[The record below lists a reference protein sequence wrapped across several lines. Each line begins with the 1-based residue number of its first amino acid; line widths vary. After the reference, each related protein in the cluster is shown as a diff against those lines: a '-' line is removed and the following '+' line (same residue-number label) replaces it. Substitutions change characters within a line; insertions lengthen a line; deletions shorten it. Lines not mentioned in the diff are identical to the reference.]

1 MKGAN
6 MKNRSLIC
14 AILLTFVFS
23 ALAIG
28 QGTTKSKG
36 AQAGGVE
43 QQLKQ
48 TEDDWQK
55 ATRTKDAA
63 LLKRIIA
70 DDWVATDD
78 KGKILNRE
86 QYISQTIASGSSVS
100 SSNPDVIQSN
110 ENFDMQVR
118 VYGNTAVVTGG
129 LTERGTRNG
138 TAYLDTYR
146 WTDVFVK
153 RGGHWQA
160 VVSQWAKV
168 P

>member
-1 MKGAN
+1 
-6 MKNRSLIC
+6 MKNQSLIC
-14 AILLTFVFS
+14 AMLLTLVFS
-23 ALAIG
+23 PLVIG
-28 QGTTKSKG
+28 QGTKSKG

-48 TEDDWQK
+48 MEDDWQK

-63 LLKRIIA
+63 TLRRIIA
-70 DDWVATDD
+70 EDWVATDD
-78 KGKILNRE
+78 KGKALNRE
-86 QYISQTIASGSSVS
+86 QYISQTT
-100 SSNPDVIQSN
+100 SNPDVIQSN
-110 ENFDMQVR
+110 EDFDIQVR
-118 VYGNTAVVTGG
+118 VYGNTSVVTGG
-129 LTERGTRNG
+129 LAERGTRNG

-153 RGGHWQA
+153 RGGHWQT

>member
-1 MKGAN
+1 MK
-6 MKNRSLIC
+6 RTSLIW
-14 AILLTFVFS
+14 AMLLALVFS
-23 ALAIG
+23 ALVVG
-28 QGTTKSKG
+28 QETTKSKG

-48 TEDDWQK
+48 MEDDWQI

-63 LLKRIIA
+63 KLRRIIA
-70 DDWVATDD
+70 EDWVATDD
-78 KGKILNRE
+78 QGKALNRE
-86 QYISQTIASGSSVS
+86 QYISQTTT
-100 SSNPDVIQSN
+100 NPDVIQSN

-118 VYGNTAVVTGG
+118 VYGDTAVVTGG

-160 VVSQWAKV
+160 VVSQWAKI
-168 P
+168 PNPS

>member
-1 MKGAN
+1 MK
-6 MKNRSLIC
+6 RTSLIC
-14 AILLTFVFS
+14 AVLLTLVFS
-23 ALAIG
+23 PLVVG
-28 QGTTKSKG
+28 QRTTKSKG

-48 TEDDWQK
+48 LEDDWQK
-55 ATRTKDAA
+55 ATRTKDAT

-70 DDWVATDD
+70 EKWVATDD
-78 KGKILNRE
+78 KGKALNRE
-86 QYISQTIASGSSVS
+86 QYISQTTSS
-100 SSNPDVIQSN
+100 PDVIQSN
-110 ENFDMQVR
+110 QNFDMQVR

-129 LTERGTRNG
+129 LTEKGTREG
-138 TAYLDTYR
+138 AAYTDTYR

>member
-1 MKGAN
+1 

-14 AILLTFVFS
+14 AMLLTLVFS
-23 ALAIG
+23 SLVVG

-36 AQAGGVE
+36 AQAGGIG

-48 TEDDWQK
+48 MEDDWQK

-70 DDWVATDD
+70 EDWVATDD
-78 KGKILNRE
+78 KGKALNRE
-86 QYISQTIASGSSVS
+86 QYISQTT
-100 SSNPDVIQSN
+100 SNPDVIQSN
-110 ENFDMQVR
+110 EDFDMQVR

-129 LTERGTRNG
+129 ITERGTRTG
-138 TAYLDTYR
+138 TAYLDIYR

>member
-1 MKGAN
+1 MK
-6 MKNRSLIC
+6 KQSLIC
-14 AILLTFVFS
+14 AMLLTLLFS
-23 ALAIG
+23 ALVVG

-48 TEDDWQK
+48 MEDDWQK
-55 ATRTKDAA
+55 ATRTKDTTA
-63 LLKRIIA
+63 LKRIIA
-70 DDWVATDD
+70 EDWIATNEM
-78 KGKILNRE
+78 GKILNRE
-86 QYISQTIASGSSVS
+86 EYLSQTAA
-100 SSNPDVIQSN
+100 NPDVIQSN
-110 ENFDMQVR
+110 ENTDMQVR
-118 VYGNTAVVTGG
+118 LFDNTAVVTGG

-138 TAYLDTYR
+138 TAYTDTYR

-160 VVSQWAKV
+160 VVSQWVKV

>member
-1 MKGAN
+1 MK
-6 MKNRSLIC
+6 KQSLIC
-14 AILLTFVFS
+14 AMLLTLVFS
-23 ALAIG
+23 PLVVG

-48 TEDDWQK
+48 MEDDWQK
-55 ATRTKDAA
+55 AIKNKEATT
-63 LLKRIIA
+63 LKSIIA
-70 DDWVATDD
+70 EDWVGTDD
-78 KGKILNRE
+78 KGKLLNKE
-86 QYISQTIASGSSVS
+86 PYISQTT
-100 SSNPDVIQSN
+100 SNPDAIEST

-118 VYGNTAVVTGG
+118 VYGDTAVVTGG
-129 LTERGTRNG
+129 SREKGTRSG
-138 TAYLDTYR
+138 TAYTDTYR

-153 RGGHWQA
+153 RGGRWQA

>member
-1 MKGAN
+1 
-6 MKNRSLIC
+6 MKNPTLIC
-14 AILLTFVFS
+14 ALLL
-23 ALAIG
+23 ALAFPALVVG
-28 QGTTKSKG
+28 QGRTKSKG
-36 AQAGGVE
+36 PQAGGVE

-48 TEDDWQK
+48 MEDDWQK

-78 KGKILNRE
+78 KGVALTRE
-86 QYISQTIASGSSVS
+86 QYVSQTTSST
-100 SSNPDVIQSN
+100 DVVQSN
-110 ENFDMQVR
+110 ENTDMQVR

-129 LTERGTRNG
+129 LTEKGTRNG
-138 TAYLDTYR
+138 TAYLDTYK

-153 RGGHWQA
+153 RRGHWQA
-160 VVSQWAKV
+160 VVSHWAKV

>member
-1 MKGAN
+1 MRN
-6 MKNRSLIC
+6 QSLIW
-14 AILLTFVFS
+14 AMLLTLVFS
-23 ALAIG
+23 PLAVG

-36 AQAGGVE
+36 TQAGGVE

-48 TEDDWQK
+48 MEDDWQK

-63 LLKRIIA
+63 RLRRIIA
-70 DDWVATDD
+70 EDWVATDE
-78 KGKILNRE
+78 KGKALNRE
-86 QYISQTIASGSSVS
+86 QYISQTT
-100 SSNPDVIQSN
+100 SNPDVIQSN
-110 ENFDMQVR
+110 EDFDMQVR

-129 LTERGTRNG
+129 LTERGMRNG

>member
-1 MKGAN
+1 M
-6 MKNRSLIC
+6 
-14 AILLTFVFS
+14 LLTLVFS
-23 ALAIG
+23 SLVVG

-48 TEDDWQK
+48 MEDDWQK

-63 LLKRIIA
+63 TLRRIIA
-70 DDWVATDD
+70 EDWVATDD
-78 KGKILNRE
+78 QGKALNRE
-86 QYISQTIASGSSVS
+86 QYLSQTTA
-100 SSNPDVIQSN
+100 NPDVIQSN
-110 ENFDMQVR
+110 ENFEMQVR

-129 LTERGTRNG
+129 LTVRGTRNG
-138 TAYLDTYR
+138 TAFIDTYR

-160 VVSQWAKV
+160 VVSQWAKL
-168 P
+168 PNPS

>member
-1 MKGAN
+1 MK
-6 MKNRSLIC
+6 RTSLIC
-14 AILLTFVFS
+14 AILLTLVFS
-23 ALAIG
+23 ALVVG
-28 QGTTKSKG
+28 QETTKSKG

-48 TEDDWQK
+48 MEDDWQK

-63 LLKRIIA
+63 ALKRMIA
-70 DDWVATDD
+70 EDWVATDD
-78 KGKILNRE
+78 KGKALNRE
-86 QYISQTIASGSSVS
+86 QYISQTTA
-100 SSNPDVIQSN
+100 NPDVIQSN

>member
-1 MKGAN
+1 

-55 ATRTKDAA
+55 ATRNKDAT

-70 DDWVATDD
+70 EDWVATDD
-78 KGKILNRE
+78 KGKALNRE
-86 QYISQTIASGSSVS
+86 QYISQTT
-100 SSNPDVIQSN
+100 SNADVIQSN
-110 ENFDMQVR
+110 ENTDMQVR

-129 LTERGTRNG
+129 LTEKGTRNG
-138 TAYLDTYR
+138 AAFTDTYK

-153 RGGHWQA
+153 RGGRWQA

>member
-1 MKGAN
+1 MK
-6 MKNRSLIC
+6 KQSLIC
-14 AILLTFVFS
+14 ALLLTLVFF
-23 ALAIG
+23 ALVVG
-28 QGTTKSKG
+28 QGGEKSK
-36 AQAGGVE
+36 APQAGGVE

-48 TEDDWQK
+48 MEDDWQK

-70 DDWVATDD
+70 EDWVATDD

-118 VYGNTAVVTGG
+118 IYGDTAVVTGG
-129 LTERGTRNG
+129 LTEKGTRNG
-138 TAYLDTYR
+138 TAYTDTYR

-153 RGGHWQA
+153 RGSRWQA

>member
-1 MKGAN
+1 MK
-6 MKNRSLIC
+6 RTSLIC
-14 AILLTFVFS
+14 AMLLTLTLAFS
-23 ALAIG
+23 ALVVG

-36 AQAGGVE
+36 SQAGGVE

-48 TEDDWQK
+48 MEDDWQK
-55 ATRTKDAA
+55 ALKNKDGVT
-63 LLKRIIA
+63 LGRIIA
-70 DDWVATDD
+70 EDWVATDD
-78 KGKILNRE
+78 KGKVLNKE
-86 QYISQTIASGSSVS
+86 LYISQTT
-100 SSNPDVIQSN
+100 SNPDVIEST

-129 LTERGTRNG
+129 SREKGTRNG
-138 TAYLDTYR
+138 TAYTDTYR

-153 RGGHWQA
+153 RGGRWQA